1 MTNKQRTNEERTYE
15 LTDRTESRTMS
26 VISIDNDEYETEY
39 HHCARNIELLE
50 KLRVSASESVIE
62 TDI

>member
-1 MTNKQRTNEERTYE
+1 MPRVKASIPTKLRGKYE
-15 LTDRTESRTMS
+15 NGFIYHYL
-26 VISIDNDEYETEY
+26 DEYETEY
-39 HHCARNIELLE
+39 HHCARNIELPE

>member
-1 MTNKQRTNEERTYE
+1 MPRVKASIPTKLRGKYE
-15 LTDRTESRTMS
+15 NDF
-26 VISIDNDEYETEY
+26 IYHNDEYETKY
-39 HHCARNIELLE
+39 YHCARNIELLE

>member
-1 MTNKQRTNEERTYE
+1 MHALPRVKASIPTKLRGKYE
-15 LTDRTESRTMS
+15 NDF
-26 VISIDNDEYETEY
+26 IYHNDEYETEY
-39 HHCARNIELLE
+39 HHCARNIELPE